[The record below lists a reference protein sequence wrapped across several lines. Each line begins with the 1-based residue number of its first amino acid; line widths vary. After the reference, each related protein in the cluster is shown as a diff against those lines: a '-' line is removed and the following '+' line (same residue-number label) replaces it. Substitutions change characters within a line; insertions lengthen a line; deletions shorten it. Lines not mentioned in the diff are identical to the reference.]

1 MEMLETF
8 FSDSSFYSDL
18 CENSMSLISAFR
30 FSRVTERSL
39 IMASILNLNLLLF
52 FAGICL

>member
-8 FSDSSFYSDL
+8 LSDSSFYSDL
-18 CENSMSLISAFR
+18 CENSRSLMSALR

-39 IMASILNLNLLLF
+39 IMVSIPNLNLLLF
-52 FAGICL
+52 FVGICL